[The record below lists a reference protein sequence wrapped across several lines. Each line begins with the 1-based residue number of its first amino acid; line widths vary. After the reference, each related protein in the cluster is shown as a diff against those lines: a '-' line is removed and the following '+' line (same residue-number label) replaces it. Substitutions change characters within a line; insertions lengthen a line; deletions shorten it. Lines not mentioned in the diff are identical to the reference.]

1 MSNITKPTSSTTREP
16 TSTATSMRWLV
27 SALLIESAVAVSL
40 LYSLLWIG
48 GLV

>member
-1 MSNITKPTSSTTREP
+1 MSNITKTDFFHDTR
-16 TSTATSMRWLV
+16 TDQHRKSMCWLV